1 MTIRL
6 TVTAK
11 GQVTF
16 RKDVLAHLG
25 VRPRDKV
32 EVDLLPGGRM
42 EVRAPAAEPIDAVF
56 GLLKR
61 PGQPV
66 LDIEEIAAVAA
77 AGWAAP
83 R

>member
-1 MTIRL
+1 
-6 TVTAK
+6 
-11 GQVTF
+11 
-16 RKDVLAHLG
+16 
-25 VRPRDKV
+25 
-32 EVDLLPGGRM
+32 
-42 EVRAPAAEPIDAVF
+42 VF

-61 PGQPV
+61 PRQPV